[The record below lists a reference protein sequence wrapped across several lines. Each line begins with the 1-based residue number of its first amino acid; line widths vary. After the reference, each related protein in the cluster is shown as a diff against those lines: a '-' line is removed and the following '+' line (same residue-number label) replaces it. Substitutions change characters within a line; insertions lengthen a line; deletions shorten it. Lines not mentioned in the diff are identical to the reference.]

1 MGIMG
6 LLGVIGLVADIGL
19 LGDGDISDIRRKA
32 EKCSDKETHGFY

>member
-19 LGDGDISDIRRKA
+19 LGDISDIRRKA